1 VSPLRVFV
9 LAVSVLL
16 FLLGVVAIV
25 GAGNDPTALAGGW
38 ELALLFGGIA
48 LLLVLERQRYHA
60 GATDRARQAAGPG
73 GGEERDRPLEP
84 RFRPTDE
91 RFVDPSSGQP
101 MRVWVDAGTGERRYR
116 AED

>member
-9 LAVSVLL
+9 LAISVLL

-48 LLLVLERQRYHA
+48 LLLVLERQRYRPG
-60 GATDRARQAAGPG
+60 GADRARRAAGPADG
-73 GGEERDRPLEP
+73 DEPGRPLEP

-91 RFVDPSSGQP
+91 RFVDPSSGQR

-116 AED
+116 AEE